1 MSELS
6 TVAIKDGH
14 RGHLPH
20 HQNPMDAER
29 ADRISRLAGLERVV
43 PGSTAPRN
51 PSNLAPTGYAG
62 QPVGHQP
69 APAYFDQNNTP
80 QILRER
86 STVGSASATGSV
98 GGRTTWASG
107 SDVYDPDK
115 MSEDQ
120 DIPASADGD
129 PDAQMEAETTSSA
142 GGFSDEAAS
151 LVGFGE
157 GARTP
162 ARAHS
167 AAGVAPGSPLAGK
180 ITPTSG
186 SAVPGYLRGDT
197 PQNPSTQSISSAEGQ
212 MKDARMIDGMTYDAG
227 VVDTVSR
234 TPPPTGMDQMA
245 SGRSPSGAEEAHRIM
260 GDSFERH
267 GGLQSDGTG
276 LGKFGFEGR
285 RAE

>member
-20 HQNPMDAER
+20 HHNPMDAER

-51 PSNLAPTGYAG
+51 PSNLAPGGYSGSTAG
-62 QPVGHQP
+62 YQAQ
-69 APAYFDQNNTP
+69 APAYFDQNNNP
-80 QILRER
+80 QIMRER

-115 MSEDQ
+115 MSEDR

-129 PDAQMEAETTSSA
+129 RDAQMEAETTSSV
-142 GGFSDEAAS
+142 GGVSDEASS

-162 ARAHS
+162 ARTHS
-167 AAGVAPGSPLAGK
+167 AAGGPGSPVTGK
-180 ITPTSG
+180 IRPSASWETTLSGTTADCSPMEEVDWASLASRDDVESRGYSG
-186 SAVPGYLRGDT
+186 SAPAQHFGI
-197 PQNPSTQSISSAEGQ
+197 SISLALE
-212 MKDARMIDGMTYDAG
+212 R
-227 VVDTVSR
+227 
-234 TPPPTGMDQMA
+234 
-245 SGRSPSGAEEAHRIM
+245 
-260 GDSFERH
+260 RH
-267 GGLQSDGTG
+267 GH
-276 LGKFGFEGR
+276 
-285 RAE
+285 

>member
-14 RGHLPH
+14 RGHLHH

-29 ADRISRLAGLERVV
+29 ADRISRLAGLERFV
-43 PGSTAPRN
+43 PGTTAPRN
-51 PSNLAPTGYAG
+51 PSNLAPAG
-62 QPVGHQP
+62 FGGGTFGHAAQ
-69 APAYFDQNNTP
+69 APAYFDQNNNP
-80 QILRER
+80 QIMRER

-107 SDVYDPDK
+107 SDVYEADK

-129 PDAQMEAETTSSA
+129 RDRDAQMEAETASST

-162 ARAHS
+162 ARTHS
-167 AAGVAPGSPLAGK
+167 TAGPGSPAAGK
-180 ITPTSG
+180 ATPTTS
-186 SAVPGYLRGDT
+186 SVPGYLRGDMSLT
-197 PQNPSTQSISSAEGQ
+197 PEGQ
-212 MKDARMIDGMTYDAG
+212 RQDARMIDGMTYDAG

-234 TPPPTGMDQMA
+234 TPPPTSSGMDQMA
-245 SGRSPSGAEEAHRIM
+245 SGRSPTGAEHAERIM

-267 GGLQSDGTG
+267 DGGLQSDSAS
-276 LGKFGFEGR
+276 LGKFGFESRQG
-285 RAE
+285 E